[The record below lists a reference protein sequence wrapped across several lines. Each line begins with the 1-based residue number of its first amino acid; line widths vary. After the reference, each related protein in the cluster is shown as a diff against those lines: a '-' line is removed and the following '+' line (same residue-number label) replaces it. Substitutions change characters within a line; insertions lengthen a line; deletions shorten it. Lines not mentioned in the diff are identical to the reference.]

1 MVLNK
6 GLYQPVMGWKV
17 SARQKSFQ
25 RTLALLQS
33 RSARILTA
41 YTSEAKPKFE
51 EKSNDQPVSRV
62 YSGFLS

>member
-1 MVLNK
+1 
-6 GLYQPVMGWKV
+6 MGRDV
-17 SARQKSFQ
+17 SARRKSFQ
-25 RTLALLQS
+25 RALALFQS

>member
-1 MVLNK
+1 MALNK
-6 GLYQPVMGWKV
+6 GLQHPVMGRDV
-17 SARQKSFQ
+17 SARRKSFQ
-25 RTLALLQS
+25 RALALLQS